1 MKKLFYSLA
10 IIAAITACNKDIVE
24 SPSTGNGEGKKFT
37 AAFESTKVYMGED
50 YYYRWQEGDLVS
62 VFTGAEHDQYKATTG
77 DVTETE
83 LEFVSKT
90 GDLDAA
96 MSESYAVY
104 PYDKAATVADGIV
117 YTNLAAEQTYSE
129 NGLGN
134 AIMVSKTTGSDF
146 VFKNACAL
154 VKVNLTIAEDF
165 TNLHAVNKISVM
177 SKGHAL
183 SGAVTVD
190 VASGDFAAKVVE
202 DENSSKTVSL
212 VGCESAGLLQA
223 ESALTFYIAIP
234 AGTYEAGDLVVAVL
248 TDTESTPFNQS
259 FTLSKSYTINRSQ
272 YIEVTATIAKDYT
285 WFEDKDTEI
294 IINEDVTLIDKAII
308 AHVSNLE
315 KQGFRN
321 QGSIETIFD
330 TPSKPITIKGA
341 NLIDLG
347 YATSGEDGRPTMTFV
362 STADDVFVM
371 NTFTT
376 LNGGWKK
383 TDPDIVTVSDLRITG
398 ELRTNTLGIY
408 VKDGVTAPSGTH
420 QGAFHTIMNNV
431 DVVDCRIIPYT
442 ISNQIQI
449 GAAVCVYGE
458 AYLNNC
464 KVTGTGLS
472 DYALNNPTLAAVPFY
487 DMGLPNNSIL
497 NLNNSTVGTI
507 YGWEQA
513 SLSVNNGSSVDYIRW
528 NTICITSLINKNND
542 GSYANYLYIDDSRV
556 GTLDLYGHSIQSAAG
571 KYPTKVTITK
581 TAHIEEMI
589 ISSYIA
595 TSGYSRFIIEE
606 GAQIDKVVVDGTE
619 MSLADFISANSIK
632 TTL

>member
-1 MKKLFYSLA
+1 MKKFFYSFA
-10 IIAAITACNKDIVE
+10 IIAAITACNKDVVE
-24 SPSTGNGEGKKFT
+24 STSPVEGEGKTFT
-37 AAFESTKVYMGED
+37 ATFEGTKVYMGED
-50 YYYRWQEGDLVS
+50 YFYRWQAGDLVS
-62 VFTGAEHDQYKATTG
+62 VFTGSEHDQYKATTG

-90 GDLDAA
+90 ADLDAA
-96 MSESYAVY
+96 VSESYAVY
-104 PYDKAATVADGIV
+104 PYNKEATIADGVV

-154 VKVNLTIAEDF
+154 VKVNLKIAEDF
-165 TNLHAVNKISVM
+165 TNLHAVKSIRVS
-177 SKGHAL
+177 SKSKPL
-183 SGAVTVD
+183 SGAATID
-190 VASGDFAAKVVE
+190 VAGGDYAAKVSTQTLAI
-202 DENSSKTVSL
+202 ENAVTL
-212 VGCESAGLLQA
+212 VGCEEAGLLQA
-223 ESALTFYIAIP
+223 DEALTFYLAIP
-234 AGTYEAGDLVVAVL
+234 AGTYEAEDLTVSML

-259 FTLSKSYTINRSQ
+259 FTLTKSYTVNRSQ

-285 WFEDKDTEI
+285 WFEEKDNEI
-294 IINEDVTLIDKAII
+294 IINENVTLIDKAII

-315 KQGFRN
+315 KQGFHD

-330 TPSKPITIKGA
+330 VPSQPITIKGA

-347 YATSGEDGRPTMTFV
+347 YATAGEDGRPTMTFV
-362 STADDVFVM
+362 STANDVFVM

-376 LNGGWKK
+376 LNGGWMDI
-383 TDPDIVTVSDLRITG
+383 DPDIVTVNNLRITG

-408 VKDGVTAPSGTH
+408 VRNGRTTPSGAH
-420 QGAFHTIMNNV
+420 QGAFHTILNNV

-442 ISNQIQI
+442 ISTEIEI

-464 KVTGTGLS
+464 KVTGTVLS
-472 DYALNNPTLAAVPFY
+472 DYALNDPTLAAVPYY

-497 NLNNSTVGTI
+497 NLNNCTVGSI

-513 SLSVNNGSSVDYIRW
+513 SLSINNGSSVESIRW
-528 NTICITSLINKNND
+528 NTIGLTNLVKKNND
-542 GSYANYLYIDDSRV
+542 GKYANYLYVDNSTV
-556 GTLDLYGHSIQSAAG
+556 GTLDLYGHSYQAKG
-571 KYPTKVTITK
+571 GYPTKVTITK

-589 ISSYIA
+589 ISSYVA
-595 TSGYSRFIIEE
+595 TAGYSKFIIEE
-606 GAQIDKVVVDGTE
+606 GAQIDKIVVEGTE
-619 MSLADFISANSIK
+619 ISLADFISTNNIK